1 MGAAGRTSVCCR
13 PGSVRSAQE
22 PEVWYLPEVKTTRK
36 WKEERIYH
44 NEPLWGKKKRKQVLC
59 AWKWYFIDC
68 AKNSSSP
75 SMLACTGGGMKYF
88 SWRSCVKVQNMAF
101 CSAGRLPLNHCEAGV
116 QESLLAPGR
125 RHPMAAV

>member
-1 MGAAGRTSVCCR
+1 MCCGL
-13 PGSVRSAQE
+13 GSVRSGQE

-44 NEPLWGKKKRKQVLC
+44 NEPLSKKKNKTRKQILC
-59 AWKWYFIDC
+59 AWKRYFIDC
-68 AKNSSSP
+68 AKNRSSL

-88 SWRSCVKVQNMAF
+88 SRRSCVKVQNIAF
-101 CSAGRLPLNHCEAGV
+101 YSAGRLPLKHCGAGV
-116 QESLLAPGR
+116 QESLLAPER